1 MTYIPLELRR
11 HIQKYDCYGS
21 SRWEK
26 KEIPSASKVDFMP
39 SGKLRLISRT
49 FLVKQLFVVFGDS
62 LGDASVG
69 VSASSVQSM
78 FRTTA
83 LRRDRPRSSLYTVS

>member
-1 MTYIPLELRR
+1 MTYIPLELHR

-39 SGKLRLISRT
+39 SGKLILISRT
-49 FLVKQLFVVFGDS
+49 FLVK
-62 LGDASVG
+62 
-69 VSASSVQSM
+69 
-78 FRTTA
+78 
-83 LRRDRPRSSLYTVS
+83 